1 MRKPSLDYVHPAD
14 VVALDE
20 GATEEPLQ
28 SGGSPQDMVELLLR
42 NARAVMHFV
51 PHGGEQFRQLL
62 AAVTVWQQRES
73 GESIA
78 VGTQT
83 TEEGNGAEPPAA
95 AQWVPPLDAE
105 QWPGSVPTSG
115 TFPDRDS
122 PERDPFAPTDAG
134 LLNALEEY
142 EQQEQRAALGEATNA
157 QPEVS
162 QQPEELLRGDEEKL
176 EHRRRRMHAAF
187 SE

>member
-1 MRKPSLDYVHPAD
+1 MSVGANGSPSGLSLSGNVPDVGTLPGFLVQEAEELLDEEALLDYVHPAD

-28 SGGSPQDMVELLLR
+28 SGGSPQAMVELLLR

-62 AAVTVWQQRES
+62 AAITVWQQRES

-78 VGTQT
+78 VDTQT
-83 TEEGNGAEPPAA
+83 TEEGNGGEPPAA

-105 QWPGSVPTSG
+105 QCPSICPQLS
-115 TFPDRDS
+115 
-122 PERDPFAPTDAG
+122 
-134 LLNALEEY
+134 
-142 EQQEQRAALGEATNA
+142 
-157 QPEVS
+157 VS
-162 QQPEELLRGDEEKL
+162 QSKSPL
-176 EHRRRRMHAAF
+176 MVSVATASTAAMAC
-187 SE
+187 